1 VDQHPITERIA
12 VRLADGARQP
22 VTHLI
27 VDDIW
32 LAVVAG
38 DLASG
43 ERLPTPRQL
52 AISLGVTP
60 RAVERAY
67 EELESRGVVA
77 TRPGEGTFISLG
89 PTSQEEHARRREL
102 TALCQETIGRAA
114 HLGFDLDQLMDALA
128 DFRTLESHTAT
139 EETTP

>member
-1 VDQHPITERIA
+1 VNQHPVTERIA
-12 VRLADGARQP
+12 VRLAHGARQP

-27 VDDIW
+27 VDDVW

-38 DLASG
+38 ELTPG

-52 AISLGVTP
+52 AISLGVSP

-89 PTSQEEHARRREL
+89 SASEEEHARRREL
-102 TALCQETIGRAA
+102 TALCEETMARATE
-114 HLGFDLDQLMDALA
+114 LGFDLDQLMDALA
-128 DFRTLESHTAT
+128 DFRSLESHTAR